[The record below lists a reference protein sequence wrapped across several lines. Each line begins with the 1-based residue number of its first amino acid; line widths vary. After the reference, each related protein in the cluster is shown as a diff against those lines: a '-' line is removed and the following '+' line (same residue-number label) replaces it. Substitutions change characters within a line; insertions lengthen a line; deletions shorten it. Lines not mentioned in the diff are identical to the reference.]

1 MVQRLHRR
9 HSLGNR
15 FLGRRAL
22 QTSVLLACFIAIGGV
37 AFSQASQDV
46 EASVSPSGTGQ
57 PASTTDS
64 EYPREAWGKYLN
76 PSRGEI
82 LVPRGKIQAWEK
94 FPSGLFLTKGE
105 QVVEFDTDL
114 RLRVIESRK
123 LASLL
128 SDERYYLKV
137 EPVDSNSGTADKCL
151 KVSCWVFQGQEDAEL
166 PENLLPP
173 NTRPTP

>member
-1 MVQRLHRR
+1 MFQHLHRR
-9 HSLGNR
+9 HGLGNSL
-15 FLGRRAL
+15 LGRRCIHA
-22 QTSVLLACFIAIGGV
+22 SVLAACFIAIAGV
-37 AFSQASQDV
+37 AYSQAGQEV
-46 EASVSPSGTGQ
+46 AESVSRPDTGQ
-57 PASTTDS
+57 HTKATDS

-94 FPSGLFLTKGE
+94 FPSGLFLTKGA